1 MQNATIKKICIENQ
15 PKPYSG
21 PPNPDP
27 YDEQE
32 RAAILEFDAGME
44 RAEAEQE
51 SAVMTRPPTVAEAVE
66 WLKKMQ
72 HCPEYCRAC
81 LTAWKASMGVAAALQ
96 VFYRAPE
103 SVRQWINERKA
114 K

>member
-1 MQNATIKKICIENQ
+1 MQSNLC
-15 PKPYSG
+15 KPYAG

-32 RAAILEFDAGME
+32 RAAILEFDAGMD
-44 RAEAEQE
+44 RAESEQ
-51 SAVMTRPPTVAEAVE
+51 AAAIMTRPPTVAEAAE

-72 HCPEYCRAC
+72 HSPEYCRAC
-81 LTAWKASMGVAAALQ
+81 LKAWKASMGASAARQ
-96 VFYRAPE
+96 VFEQAPE
-103 SVRQWINERKA
+103 SVRKWINERRA

>member
-1 MQNATIKKICIENQ
+1 MQSNLC
-15 PKPYSG
+15 KPYAG

-32 RAAILEFDAGME
+32 RAAILEFDAGMG
-44 RAEAEQE
+44 RAEAEQAA
-51 SAVMTRPPTVAEAVE
+51 AVMTRPPTVAEAVE

-72 HCPEYCRAC
+72 HCPEYCREC
-81 LTAWKASMGVAAALQ
+81 LKAWKETIGVSAARQ
-96 VFYRAPE
+96 VFEQAPE
-103 SVRQWINERKA
+103 SVRKWINERRA